1 MTFVAMIKKNNAPKR
16 ILVIAGSDSSAG
28 AGIQADLKT
37 AQAFGVYAQTAV
49 TAVTAQNTRGVR
61 AVHLVPPEIV
71 AEQIAATLSDIGA
84 DAIKIGMLG
93 SANVVKAV
101 AIALRKHA
109 KKIPIVLDPVMV
121 STSGHSL
128 LAANA
133 VAAMTKELFPLATL
147 VTPNIPEAKALA
159 HLKGTRRNDAEAAA
173 RKLIAMGAGA
183 ALIKGGHATRATID
197 DVMVW
202 KGGVE
207 VYAFPRIKTKQ
218 THGTG
223 CTLSTAIA
231 CGLAQGLSLPLAVG
245 RAREYVQHAIESA
258 PGLGKGHGPLNH
270 AT

>member
-1 MTFVAMIKKNNAPKR
+1 MGRARVTPRV
-16 ILVIAGSDSSAG
+16 LVIAGSDSSGG
-28 AGIQADLKT
+28 AGIQADIKT
-37 AQAFGVYAQTAV
+37 AMAFGCYAQTAI

-71 AEQIAATLSDIGA
+71 AAQIEACLSDIGA

-93 SANVVKAV
+93 SAKVVKAV
-101 AIALRKHA
+101 AGTLRKHA
-109 KKIPIVLDPVMV
+109 RKIPVVLDPVMV
-121 STSGHSL
+121 STSGSRL

-133 VAAMTKELFPLATL
+133 VAAMTKELFPLAAL

-173 RKLIAMGAGA
+173 RELIAMGAGA
-183 ALIKGGHATRATID
+183 ALIKGGHATASTID
-197 DVMVW
+197 DVLVW

-207 VYAFPRIKTKQ
+207 VYAFPRIKTRH

-231 CGLAQGLSLPLAVG
+231 CGLAQGLSLPLSVG
-245 RAREYVQHAIESA
+245 RAREYVQKAIETA

-270 AT
+270 MRVD

>member
-1 MTFVAMIKKNNAPKR
+1 MTVKPPRVLI
-16 ILVIAGSDSSAG
+16 IAGSDSSAG

-37 AQAFGVYAQTAV
+37 AQALGCYAQTV
-49 TAVTAQNTRGVR
+49 ITAVTAQNTRGVG
-61 AVHLVPPEIV
+61 AVHLVPPDVI
-71 AEQIAATLSDIGA
+71 AEQIEACLSDIGA

-93 SANVVKAV
+93 SAKVAKAV
-101 AIALRKHA
+101 AAVLRKRA
-109 KKIPIVLDPVMV
+109 RKIPIVLDPVMV

-133 VAAMTKELFPLATL
+133 VAALTKELFPLAAL
-147 VTPNIPEAKALA
+147 VTPNIPEAKALTRLRSA
-159 HLKGTRRNDAEAAA
+159 RRNDAETAG
-173 RKLIAMGAGA
+173 RQLIAMGAQA

-207 VYAFPRIKTKQ
+207 VYAFPRIRTKH

-231 CGLAQGLSLPLAVG
+231 CGLARGLSLPLAAG
-245 RAREYVQHAIESA
+245 RAREYVQHAVETA

-270 AT
+270 LV

>member
-1 MTFVAMIKKNNAPKR
+1 VTPARVLI
-16 ILVIAGSDSSAG
+16 IAGSDSSAG

-37 AQAFGVYAQTAV
+37 AQAFSVYAQTAI

-61 AVHLVPPEIV
+61 ALHLVPPEIV
-71 AEQIAATLSDIGA
+71 AAQIEACLSDIGA

-93 SANVVKAV
+93 SAKVVRAV
-101 AIALRKHA
+101 ANVLSKRAR
-109 KKIPIVLDPVMV
+109 KIPIVLDPVMV

-133 VAAMTKELFPLATL
+133 VAAMTKDLFPLATL

-159 HLKGTRRNDAEAAA
+159 HLKGTKRNDAEVAA

-183 ALIKGGHATRATID
+183 ALIKGGHATRTTVD

-207 VYAFPRIKTKQ
+207 VYAFPRIKTKH

-245 RAREYVQHAIESA
+245 KAREYVQVAIETA

-270 AT
+270 AVVLA